1 MSAAEEDTELRDL
14 LVQNLENNGVLNKIK
29 AELRAAVFL
38 ALEQQDRVENKTPLV
53 NEGLKK
59 FLNTKDGR
67 LVASLIIDFLQ
78 VFDLDF
84 TLAVFQPE
92 INTLNGLE
100 NREGVARELGI
111 TDLDAHKRMPLLLEL
126 VKKSKVKDR
135 LPAVSEELLPRQIA
149 EARRRFDFYDKEKN
163 GEITKDELRV
173 AFSDLFPSFHRN
185 ILERYL
191 TDELQAMGRDLST
204 SINFQEFL
212 GMYRR
217 WFTQCRS
224 VFTSDGSDVIQ
235 TSSKLA
241 EERTCTTSKIPR
253 YKGFIKH
260 SEELET
266 AGSKPQEVSHTDLI
280 MTCDASKTKS
290 QSVTSAQETR
300 QEDSGLLGRKMLG
313 LGVEEDNDEGD
324 SFFDDPLPQPQ
335 KTYGCSLS
343 VGDKNNSGTF
353 SEKKNSHKE
362 ISPSEKEKSVSGD
375 SFSQMRKMS
384 SLTDLSAIHSDCEDE
399 AGDPFSDHGN
409 GGPCSSEPDGRHPS
423 PGKPADSSPAS
434 LSDGPPSKSITKPL
448 SGEPLSKDSLDTKS
462 SNRNDG
468 AFKNSKTNSDKNAS
482 IGLDEDDYDDD
493 FNSTSRQSD
502 NSKSEVSIGE
512 EIEEVSIE
520 GPDSSD
526 KLEDI
531 TQDLSISQ
539 LSQVADYM
547 EDVS

>member
-241 EERTCTTSKIPR
+241 EERTCTTSKDNEIPR

-335 KTYGCSLS
+335 KTYGW
-343 VGDKNNSGTF
+343 
-353 SEKKNSHKE
+353 
-362 ISPSEKEKSVSGD
+362 
-375 SFSQMRKMS
+375 
-384 SLTDLSAIHSDCEDE
+384 
-399 AGDPFSDHGN
+399 
-409 GGPCSSEPDGRHPS
+409 HPS